1 MGKLWITACSDQ
13 KPLKE
18 ASGDEASARKTV
30 PFQVHLNA
38 ELGAV
43 GFVRWAMGTVLQ
55 RVG

>member
-1 MGKLWITACSDQ
+1 MRKLWITACSDQ

-38 ELGAV
+38 ELDAV
-43 GFVRWAMGTVLQ
+43 GFVWWAMGSVLQ

>member
-30 PFQVHLNA
+30 PYQVHLNA

>member
-1 MGKLWITACSDQ
+1 MRKLWITACSDQ

-38 ELGAV
+38 ELDAV
-43 GFVRWAMGTVLQ
+43 GFVWWAMGSMLQ